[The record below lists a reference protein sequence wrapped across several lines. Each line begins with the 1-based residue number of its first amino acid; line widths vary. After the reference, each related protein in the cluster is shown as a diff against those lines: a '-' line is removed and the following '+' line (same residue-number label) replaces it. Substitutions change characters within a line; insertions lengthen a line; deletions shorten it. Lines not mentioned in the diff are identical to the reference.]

1 MYPSYEY
8 VKAGGADHIRNVD
21 SGVEIGAQ
29 GPSANPGEHTWTR
42 LDPNADRSAAMIVER
57 IRLPYYIWDQT
68 HSPPPLPP
76 RSEKGAASMHGR
88 VWECCVTN
96 FDRAKYRSG
105 VLVRELTGQ
114 SILIVHLH

>member
-57 IRLPYYIWDQT
+57 IRLPYYLGPKSPNPLT
-68 HSPPPLPP
+68 PPPLSPAVG
-76 RSEKGAASMHGR
+76 KGGR
-88 VWECCVTN
+88 FRAWEGLGMLRHQLRPCKVQIWSSL
-96 FDRAKYRSG
+96 FGS
-105 VLVRELTGQ
+105 
-114 SILIVHLH
+114 